1 MLEELN
7 IYTQVVNEET
17 PWLLPLCFAM
27 FGACVGSFL
36 NVVIYRLPR
45 GLSVNEP
52 SRSFCPNCRAEIPW
66 YLNIPIGSW
75 VMLRGRSACCNTPIS
90 IRYWLVEVAT
100 ALLFACI
107 AWHFAPEPLPTQIML
122 CIWAAAMLAVFC
134 IDLEQ
139 MVVLPRLTWTAAAA
153 GLLATLFAPWLVEPQ
168 SISATDGLIWS
179 LCGALCGYLLLK
191 LVALCGRLCFGRKN
205 REYDSPQTWSL
216 RQAGDD
222 IELSIGEERYL
233 WSELFRE
240 EANRVLLRNATLST
254 TPDAVPGDICFSVES
269 ATLADGTCLLLEEHD
284 SLGGTCTG
292 LRTRQEAMGSGD
304 AYIALAIGAVCG
316 WQGVLFSLV
325 AGSFLG
331 LAQAAVA
338 RVRRG
343 QPMPFGPALIGG
355 ALIYLFV
362 GNLLTRYYFS
372 YLGY

>member
-7 IYTQVVNEET
+7 MYTLAVNEET

-36 NVVIYRLPR
+36 NVVIYRMPR

-52 SRSFCPNCRAEIPW
+52 RRSFCPNCRKEIPW

-100 ALLFACI
+100 AMLFAGI
-107 AWHFAPEPLPTQIML
+107 AWHFGADPLPAQVLL
-122 CIWAAAMLAVFC
+122 CVWGAAMLAVLC
-134 IDLEQ
+134 IDWEQ
-139 MVVLPRLTWTAAAA
+139 MVVLPRLTWLAAAA
-153 GLLATLFAPWLVEPQ
+153 GLLAVLFAPWIVEPQ
-168 SISATDGLIWS
+168 SLDATDGLLWS
-179 LCGALCGYLLLK
+179 LCGAGFGYLLLK
-191 LVALCGRLCFGRKN
+191 LTALCGRLCFGRKSKA
-205 REYDSPQTWSL
+205 YASPQAWSL

-222 IELSIGEERYL
+222 LELRIGEECYL

-240 EANRVLLRNATLST
+240 EANRVQLRAATLST
-254 TPDAVPGDICFSVES
+254 APEGEAGDICFSVET
-269 ATLADGTCLLLEEHD
+269 ATLADGTQLQLEEYE
-284 SLGGTCTG
+284 SLCGTCTG
-292 LRTRQEAMGSGD
+292 LSTRQEAMGSGD
-304 AYIALAIGAVCG
+304 ACIALAIGAVCG

-331 LAQAAVA
+331 LAQAGIA
-338 RVRRG
+338 RVGRG
-343 QPMPFGPALIGG
+343 QPMPFGPALIAG
-355 ALIYLFV
+355 ALIYLFA
-362 GNLLTRYYFS
+362 GSLLTCTYFC